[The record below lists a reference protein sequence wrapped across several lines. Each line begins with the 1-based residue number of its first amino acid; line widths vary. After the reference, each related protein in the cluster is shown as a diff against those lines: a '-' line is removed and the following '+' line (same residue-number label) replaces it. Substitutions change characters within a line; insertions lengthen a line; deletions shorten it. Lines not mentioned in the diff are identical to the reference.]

1 MALTQQEILETR
13 KRLGIPEGG
22 VSAPAVNSAAQ
33 NVARRRQLAAEY
45 DAKQAEQKPGFLSRV
60 GEDLKK
66 RAESIKETI
75 SEGMKGESNPLRSG
89 VRIAGQIAG
98 GIGDVVAE
106 GAVSGFRALP
116 DSVEQ
121 PIRNA
126 GTKILQTK
134 VGQAGLEAIEQGV
147 EAYEA
152 FKTKYPEIAED
163 LEAVVNIASI
173 LPAWKGAQVG
183 TKAAQNVVRVGGE
196 IVDTVGDVTKK
207 VTKTVGDIK
216 PQAAKVAKDI
226 IPTRKEVISGQITKA
241 LDLTQGDVSNI
252 KLSTKNDVGDWISN
266 KNLIGGNKKETL
278 GKIKELTDTQYKA
291 VREEISKVPTT
302 YKPVSIPRVRESLG
316 MLESDL
322 KEVLGQEK
330 AYQEVTDLLK
340 KKTYKLEDV
349 QRVKELLDDQFDLYK
364 ATGDVKAGQT
374 KAGLANVRQEL
385 KNFIEKEVKD
395 NTGADIRGMN
405 NDVSTGKSIQQL
417 AEKRSTRDFT
427 RANVSLSDLTAFGTG
442 SILGTPLVG
451 AAAFVVKRIVET
463 PTMRLKFAQFLKSLP
478 KKEVEVIKK
487 TLLKGEVPEQLNAF
501 EKANNFLKD
510 RAGLVMK
517 EIKEI
522 DSLTKDEMIDAIDYI
537 RLKKPYDQAMEE
549 SIGKL
554 TEKFGI
560 QYKDLNKISDAFENL
575 VETTKTKYVGGKVVK
590 K

>member
-22 VSAPAVNSAAQ
+22 VSAPPASSAAQ

-45 DAKQAEQKPGFLSRV
+45 DAKQAERKPGFISRV

-66 RAESIKETI
+66 RAGSIKETI

-116 DSVEQ
+116 DVVEQ
-121 PIRNA
+121 PIRKA

-152 FKTKYPEIAED
+152 FKIKYPEIAED

-183 TKAAQNVVRVGGE
+183 TQAA
-196 IVDTVGDVTKK
+196 
-207 VTKTVGDIK
+207 KTVGKNVVEAVESTVAKGAKVIDDVAK
-216 PQAAKVAKDI
+216 PAAKVAKDI

-278 GKIKELTDTQYKA
+278 GKVKELVDTQYKG
-291 VREEISKVPTT
+291 VRDEIAKVPTV
-302 YKPVSIPRVRESLG
+302 YKSATVPRVRESLS

-322 KEVLGQEK
+322 KGVLGQEK
-330 AYQEVTDLLK
+330 AYQQVVNLLK
-340 KKTYKLEDV
+340 KKEYKLEDV
-349 QRVKELLDDQFDLYK
+349 QKVKELLDDQFDLYK

-385 KNFIEKEVKD
+385 KTFIEKEVKD

-405 NDVSTGKSIQQL
+405 NDVATGKSIQQL
-417 AEKRSTRDFT
+417 ADKRSTRDFT
-427 RANVSLSDLTAFGTG
+427 RANVSLSDLGVFGTG
-442 SILGTPLVG
+442 SILATPLGG
-451 AAAFVVKRIVET
+451 AAAFVVKRIMET
-463 PTMRLKFAQFLKSLP
+463 PTMRLKLAKFLKSLP
-478 KKEVEVIKK
+478 KKEVEVIKD
-487 TLLKGEVPEQLNAF
+487 TLLKGEVPKQLNMF
-501 EKANNFLKD
+501 EKTNNFLKD
-510 RAGLVMK
+510 RAGLTMK

-522 DSLTKDEMIDAIDYI
+522 DSLTKNEMIDAIDYI
-537 RLKKPYDQAMEE
+537 RLKKPYDQVMEE

-554 TEKFGI
+554 AEKFGI

-575 VETTKTKYVGGKVVK
+575 IETTKTKDVGGKVVK